1 MENYGGDGGSQRE
14 SQGEWSQNS
23 EWMQEMAAPIFRPHY
38 SISELLQRPSL
49 LPSSFSGIPPPPPL
63 LPTGIFESKEEVGKK
78 EMVGKKRGRTTKEG
92 AKKVKKADVIE
103 VGESDEDET
112 GRVKWKDF
120 EVHQLIAIRGEM
132 EEEFAKSA
140 NKQGI
145 FLRSIYF
152 LNKNENL
159 ENLECLECFE

>member
-1 MENYGGDGGSQRE
+1 
-14 SQGEWSQNS
+14 
-23 EWMQEMAAPIFRPHY
+23 MQEMATPIFRPHY
-38 SISELLQRPSL
+38 LISEMLQRPSL
-49 LPSSFSGIPPPPPL
+49 LPSSFSGIPPPPL

-92 AKKVKKADVIE
+92 AKKVKKTDVIE

-132 EEEFAKSA
+132 EEEFTKSA

-145 FLRSIYF
+145 FFKEIYNF
-152 LNKNENL
+152 
-159 ENLECLECFE
+159 

>member
-1 MENYGGDGGSQRE
+1 
-14 SQGEWSQNS
+14 
-23 EWMQEMAAPIFRPHY
+23 
-38 SISELLQRPSL
+38 
-49 LPSSFSGIPPPPPL
+49 
-63 LPTGIFESKEEVGKK
+63 
-78 EMVGKKRGRTTKEG
+78 MVGKKRGRITKEG
-92 AKKVKKADVIE
+92 AKKVSKTDVIE

-145 FLRSIYF
+145 FFRSIYF

-159 ENLECLECFE
+159 ECF